1 MIITHLFPHT
11 NCHYFKQKLW
21 GEEGYMASDS
31 IDHPYGSDELKKSE
45 RLKWMAQN
53 SGMEFA
59 ANPSEF
65 DSRVIYIYIYIY
77 MNYFYYFI
85 ISYMFQF

>member
-1 MIITHLFPHT
+1 MIIEITRLF
-11 NCHYFKQKLW
+11 FILIAIISKQKLW
-21 GEEGYMASDS
+21 GEEGYMASDDS
-31 IDHPYGSDELKKSE
+31 TGHHPYGSDELKKSE

-65 DSRVIYIYIYIY
+65 DSRVIYIYIYIL
-77 MNYFYYFI
+77 
-85 ISYMFQF
+85 

>member
-1 MIITHLFPHT
+1 
-11 NCHYFKQKLW
+11 
-21 GEEGYMASDS
+21 MASDS

-77 MNYFYYFI
+77 ELFLLFHNFI
-85 ISYMFQF
+85 HVLVLMSMLNIYNKLLHLFTYIYSKYQ

>member
-1 MIITHLFPHT
+1 MIIIHLFLHT

-45 RLKWMAQN
+45 RLKWMAAN

-77 MNYFYYFI
+77 IYQLFL
-85 ISYMFQF
+85 MFQFY